1 MLLKGIINTLEMIV
15 LACMLSA
22 LTSVILR
29 LIYRR
34 KKKVPSAI
42 DDLVSDEFL
51 KTALGDGAISFLI
64 LAIVSI
70 IAVALQ

>member
-1 MLLKGIINTLEMIV
+1 MLLKGIINTLEMFF

>member
-1 MLLKGIINTLEMIV
+1 MFSV
-15 LACMLSA
+15 

-51 KTALGDGAISFLI
+51 KTALGDGAITFVI
-64 LAIVSI
+64 LML
-70 IAVALQ
+70 IAVGSVVYQYYH